1 MTDHRLLS
9 DCALNV
15 ISLLAGNL
23 RCSPVSWLEL
33 SSMSVKLS
41 LSEPSWAQDMGRV
54 PAQSQRVIIAVGCYR
69 IG

>member
-9 DCALNV
+9 DCALTV

-54 PAQSQRVIIAVGCYR
+54 PAQSQRVIIAVDRYR